1 MMLLLDISTNNAI
14 SAVAQII
21 TLILIFIFV
30 LALTYFTTRFV
41 GHYQKLRMSG
51 SNIQIMET
59 FRISNSKYIQI
70 VKIGKKYFAIAVC
83 KDTVTYLCELD
94 GEDLI
99 YNSVSTE
106 SHSDNFKAILD
117 KLKKDKPED

>member
-1 MMLLLDISTNNAI
+1 MLLLDISTNNAI

-94 GEDLI
+94 REDLI

>member
-1 MMLLLDISTNNAI
+1 MLLLDISTNNAI

-59 FRISNSKYIQI
+59 FRISTSKYIQI

>member
-1 MMLLLDISTNNAI
+1 MLLLDISTNNAI
-14 SAVAQII
+14 SAVAQLI

-59 FRISNSKYIQI
+59 FRISNSKYMQI

>member
-1 MMLLLDISTNNAI
+1 MLLLDISTNNAI